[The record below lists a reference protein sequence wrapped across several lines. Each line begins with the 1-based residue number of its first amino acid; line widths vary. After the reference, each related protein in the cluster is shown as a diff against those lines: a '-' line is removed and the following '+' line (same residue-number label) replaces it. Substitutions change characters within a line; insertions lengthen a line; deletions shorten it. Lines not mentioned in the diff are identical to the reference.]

1 MFKGSIVALITPF
14 TENNTVDTKALEE
27 LVLWHIECKTDA
39 IVLAGTTGESPTLSH
54 EEKLHVFAVGVRAA
68 AGRIPIIAGTGT
80 NCTQT
85 SVDLTKQ
92 AKELGVDGCMAVVP
106 YYNRPNEEGC
116 FLHFQ
121 NIANVGLP
129 TIVYHHPK
137 RTGTL
142 LAPAF
147 FSRLEKISNISSI
160 KEASCDMA
168 YFEKQRKATSL
179 DILSGD
185 DNLTIAMMQEG
196 ACGVISVLANVFPQE
211 WKQTVSLC
219 QKKRFE
225 EALTIKK
232 ALQASIDC
240 MGVETNPQPVKY
252 ALSFLNRCKNI
263 FRLPL
268 VSPSG
273 QSKKIIEKAIAEANA
288 CV

>member
-27 LVLWHIECKTDA
+27 LILWHLECKTDA
-39 IVLAGTTGESPTLSH
+39 IVLAGTTGECPTLSH
-54 EEKLHVFAVGVRAA
+54 EEKLHVFSTGIKAA
-68 AGRIPIIAGTGT
+68 AGRVPIIAGTGT
-80 NCTQT
+80 NCTRS
-85 SVDLTKQ
+85 SVALTKQ

-116 FLHFQ
+116 FLHFE
-121 NIANVGLP
+121 NIANIGLP

-137 RTGTL
+137 RTGTVL
-142 LAPAF
+142 QPSF
-147 FSRLEKISNISSI
+147 FSRLETIPYIVSI

-168 YFEKQRKATSL
+168 YFEKQRLVTSL

-185 DNLTIAMMQEG
+185 DNLTIAMMQKG
-196 ACGVISVLANVFPQE
+196 AGGVISVIANVFPQE
-211 WKQTVSLC
+211 WKQMISLC
-219 QKKRFE
+219 QKKQFD
-225 EALTIKK
+225 EAINIKK

-240 MGVETNPQPVKY
+240 MGIETNPQPVKY
-252 ALSFLNRCKNI
+252 AVSLLNRCKNI

-268 VSPSG
+268 VSPSEK
-273 QSKKIIEKAIAEANA
+273 SKKIIEESVLNTNI